1 VAHDG
6 KRDVN
11 DALGEPTL
19 VHDLA
24 GEHKERNSH
33 QRETIGTIDDVLCDN
48 LRIEDAKRMH
58 QRDAANEQRERNG
71 HPESHR
77 TKQGEREY
85 RDCHRR
91 VRFGDALSVALKC
104 FRRSPLL

>member
-1 VAHDG
+1 MAYDG

-11 DALGEPTL
+11 DAFGEPAF

-33 QRETIGTIDDVLCDN
+33 QRETIGTINDVLCDN
-48 LRIEDAKRMH
+48 LRIEDPKRMH
-58 QRDAANEQRERNG
+58 QCDTANEQREGNR

-85 RDCHRR
+85 GDYHRR
-91 VRFGDALSVALKC
+91 VRFSDAA
-104 FRRSPLL
+104 